1 MVPITPDHDF
11 TDDILVA
18 VPYLVNGET
27 NHVAISIVADT
38 FPVTEVYLNEV
49 DVSVSIWA
57 SIQTLPI

>member
-1 MVPITPDHDF
+1 MVPITPDADF

-57 SIQTLPI
+57 